1 MGLALLH
8 IDKSVDIEGID
19 AQLSILYEKK
29 KEIEEEIR
37 ELHYAREKAFLSSLK
52 ATHNLVP
59 MAKEAGLYN
68 FLWHPEEIGIS
79 LASQLIDPLEEG
91 IIRLKATPEKF
102 KKLNPPNGW
111 GSYEGFVK
119 FCESVLRVCRNY
131 PDSTIEADT

>member
-37 ELHYAREKAFLSSLK
+37 ELHYTREKAFLSSVK

-79 LASQLIDPLEEG
+79 LASQLIEPLEKG
-91 IIRLKATPEKF
+91 IIRLKETPEKF

-111 GSYEGFVK
+111 VNLQAK
-119 FCESVLRVCRNY
+119 
-131 PDSTIEADT
+131 I